1 MKKFE
6 IAALSEEELKRNIVD
21 SKKRIAEINFNK
33 AIEPP
38 QNPMIVSNLRKDVA
52 RMKTLL
58 TKKQVAKAQ
67 TETK

>member
-21 SKKRIAEINFNK
+21 SKRRIAEINFNK

-38 QNPMIVSNLRKDVA
+38 QNPMVVSNLKKDVA

-58 TKKQVAKAQ
+58 TQKQAAK